1 MIYFDNAATTF
12 PKPQSVLDAVQQA
25 VKVYG
30 GNPGRG
36 GHAISLRAGEKVYAV
51 REMAARFFG
60 AQPENVIFTLN
71 CTMALNM
78 AIKGIL
84 LKGGHVITSS
94 LEHNSVIR
102 PIHSLCRNGL
112 ISYSVARVSEEDP
125 YETVENFRREIR
137 TDTKAVICTAASN
150 LTGTLLPLREL
161 GRLCREYGLIFL
173 VDAAQAAG
181 LVPIRMDEMG
191 IDILCTAGHKGLYGT
206 TGTGL
211 LILRNGIQVDT
222 ILEGGTG
229 SASLELEQPDFY
241 PDRLESGTVN
251 TVGVLSLGAGIKF
264 LQKQTIQ
271 KIYCHEMQLCTH
283 VWNELSRMP
292 AVTLL
297 EKNFRCGQKVPL
309 LSFNV
314 GDFPSAEIAEQLN
327 RKGFA
332 LRGGFHCAALAHRA
346 CGTEKQ
352 GAVRFSPSFFNTQ
365 EQVRLFLAEMK
376 KIQKYSGFKG

>member
-12 PKPQSVLDAVQQA
+12 PKPLCVQNMVQQA
-25 VKVYG
+25 VKIYG

-36 GHAISLRAGEKVYAV
+36 GHSISIRAGEKVYAV
-51 REMAARFFG
+51 REAAAQFFG

-71 CTMALNM
+71 CTMALNL

-84 LKGGHVITSS
+84 SRGGHVITSS

-102 PIHSLCRNGL
+102 PIYALNQAGIVR
-112 ISYSVARVSEEDP
+112 YSIAKVSENNP
-125 YETVENFRREIR
+125 YETVENFRKEIC
-137 TDTKAVICTAASN
+137 TDTKAIICTAASN
-150 LTGTLLPLREL
+150 LTGTILPLREIAQ
-161 GRLCREYGLIFL
+161 LCHENGLLFV

-181 LVPIRMDEMG
+181 VIPLRMDDIG

-211 LILRNGIQVDT
+211 LVIRDGIKLAT

-251 TVGVLSLGAGIKF
+251 TVGILSVGAGLDFIRKNSM
-264 LQKQTIQ
+264 Q
-271 KIYCHEMQLCTH
+271 KIYCREMQHCMR
-283 VWNELSRMP
+283 VWQELSHMP
-292 AVTLL
+292 NIKLL
-297 EKNFRCGQKVPL
+297 SSNFHCGKNVPL
-309 LSFNV
+309 ISFNV
-314 GDFPSAEIAEQLN
+314 GDIPSGEIAEKLN
-327 RKGFA
+327 QAGFA
-332 LRGGFHCAALAHRA
+332 LRGGFHCAALAHHA

-352 GAVRFSPSFFNTQ
+352 GAVRFSPSVFNTEGQ
-365 EQVRLFLAEMK
+365 ITMFLKEIK
-376 KIQKYSGFKG
+376 KIQKYS